1 MSLRRTHL
9 QIGRTLQI
17 HVDDVGKDE
26 CRLLVHGYTE
36 SGGTHEIVL
45 RLDSRHLAKITEVV
59 RDHFVKLAENEANA
73 RKHRERALRMP
84 TMGGGA

>member
-1 MSLRRTHL
+1 MSLRRTRL
-9 QIGRTLQI
+9 RIGRTLQI

-36 SGGTHEIVL
+36 SRGEHEIVL
-45 RLDSRHLAKITEVV
+45 RLDSWHLAWLTERV
-59 RDHFVKLAENEANA
+59 RDHFVKLAENEASA

-84 TMGGGA
+84 GGGA

>member
-1 MSLRRTHL
+1 MARKIRRTHL

-26 CRLLVHGYTE
+26 CRLLIHGYTDSRAE
-36 SGGTHEIVL
+36 HEIVL
-45 RLDSRHLAKITEVV
+45 RLDSWHLAKITEVV

-73 RKHRERALRMP
+73 RRHRERALRMP
-84 TMGGGA
+84 GGGA